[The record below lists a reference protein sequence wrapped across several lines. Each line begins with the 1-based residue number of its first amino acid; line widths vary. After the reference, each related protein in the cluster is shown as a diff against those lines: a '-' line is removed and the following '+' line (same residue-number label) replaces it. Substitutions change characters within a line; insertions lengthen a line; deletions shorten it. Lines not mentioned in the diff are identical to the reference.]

1 MAHLSEFGAGVD
13 KVAAAGADHGEDG
26 YFDGGAGVA
35 HEFGGRS
42 DATDGKVG
50 AEFDAVCAAAFGGDG
65 GGERFDGN
73 FEKWGH

>member
-1 MAHLSEFGAGVD
+1 MGTLTA
-13 KVAAAGADHGEDG
+13 
-26 YFDGGAGVA
+26 FDGGAGVA

-42 DATDGKVG
+42 DATDGKIG

-73 FEKWGH
+73 FEKWGHGCEGAVGVAEIEERFLAS